1 MASHSSTSS
10 FNEQKIFFKKLLIFI
25 VLVIILDQALGRL
38 LEHTF
43 YNLRSGRFGVIN
55 LAVDTRADILVLGD
69 SKAHHNYKPIVIA
82 NNLGLTC
89 FNLGADGMNVIYHY
103 ILINHIINYYKP
115 KLIIYDVS
123 GKEFNEKYFDPS
135 KFSILMPYAQN
146 CRSALDIIK
155 KEDSFIDIK
164 LLSRLYPFNQN
175 LHSLVLHGL
184 VAPRVT
190 KGFEPLN
197 GTNLAK
203 ELKNKKDVIPS
214 KIEEKDIL
222 KFTFKALLDIVAE
235 HKIPMVLINSPVW
248 DFDDYYRSYNF
259 PQNIL
264 NMLKGHAAELLI
276 IQKDKYPQLNEEQL
290 FRDTTHLNHQGAFVF
305 SIIVNSYLHQLK
317 SANYF

>member
-38 LEHTF
+38 LEHVF

-103 ILINHIINYYKP
+103 ILINHIINYYRP

-135 KFSILMPYAQN
+135 KFSILMPYAKN
-146 CRSALDIIK
+146 CRNALDIIK

-175 LHSLVLHGL
+175 LHSLMLHGL
-184 VAPRVT
+184 VAPRIT
-190 KGFEPLN
+190 KGLR
-197 GTNLAK
+197 TA
-203 ELKNKKDVIPS
+203 IW
-214 KIEEKDIL
+214 
-222 KFTFKALLDIVAE
+222 
-235 HKIPMVLINSPVW
+235 HKPGK
-248 DFDDYYRSYNF
+248 R
-259 PQNIL
+259 
-264 NMLKGHAAELLI
+264 A
-276 IQKDKYPQLNEEQL
+276 
-290 FRDTTHLNHQGAFVF
+290 
-305 SIIVNSYLHQLK
+305 
-317 SANYF
+317 